1 MTSQSQ
7 GSQLDTLIQSFLET
21 KQSQETARAYKR
33 EIRGLF
39 DHMEQEITTL
49 DSFLAVPY
57 SIMCDE
63 VSSYITA
70 HKKTNPHT
78 GRTTNPRSI
87 NRKLYALSAFFKYL
101 QKKHGYPDN
110 PARILEPVAVPRR
123 SSTPSPTEHEVH
135 QLLIHLQT
143 YRMKGV
149 IELRNTILLLLMFLL
164 ALRRSE
170 AANLKWSDI
179 DFKAK
184 TLILIQKGGTEKR
197 LPVPGLLINLL
208 LDFQEVIKSPAS
220 TTEPKPEHVFR
231 DLRNSKDRPISGA
244 TVYNIVKSIID
255 NLLPGS
261 RLTPHSFRKAFIEQA
276 LDRKNDLVSIAN
288 ATGHASIEMIKYYD
302 TRDTIKNNAIHD
314 VSEMMDW

>member
-7 GSQLDTLIQSFLET
+7 GSQLDALIQPFLET
-21 KQSQETARAYKR
+21 KQSLETARAYKR
-33 EIRGLF
+33 EIQGLI
-39 DHMEQEITTL
+39 DHMEQEITSI

-57 SIMCDE
+57 PIMCDE

-70 HKKTNPHT
+70 HKKANPHT
-78 GRTTNPRSI
+78 GRSTNPRSV

-101 QKKHGYPDN
+101 QKKHGYPGN

-135 QLLIHLQT
+135 QLLEHLQT
-143 YRMKGV
+143 YRMRGA

-197 LPVPGLLINLL
+197 LPVPEILINLL
-208 LDFQEVIKSPAS
+208 LDFQKVTQLCIEKRGPGRKNKSPAS
-220 TTEPKPEHVFR
+220 ATEPKPEHVFQ

-255 NLLPGS
+255 QLQ
-261 RLTPHSFRKAFIEQA
+261 F
-276 LDRKNDLVSIAN
+276 
-288 ATGHASIEMIKYYD
+288 
-302 TRDTIKNNAIHD
+302 
-314 VSEMMDW
+314 